1 MVPYVAVVVRGEDET
16 WRAYLPDFSGCRANG
31 ESVETA
37 LARAKNQA
45 RESNS
50 GAERPTPR
58 GLMEIRD
65 DLTWARDR
73 NVDWQDAIV
82 VMVELWTLRED
93 QTVKE
98 RSWLTELD
106 RISLKPTRQAG
117 TKQSPESTERDRAF
131 DARAAAIEKL
141 KRQRVKND

>member
-82 VMVELWTLRED
+82 VMVEL
-93 QTVKE
+93 
-98 RSWLTELD
+98 
-106 RISLKPTRQAG
+106 
-117 TKQSPESTERDRAF
+117 
-131 DARAAAIEKL
+131 
-141 KRQRVKND
+141 